1 VPDEQFDRIDV
12 TGWAVDRDET
22 SGVEEKMW
30 LIEPDTSPPVSW
42 LFKSVTVSERD
53 ACCEDLAEKA
63 AAELGARLGIPCAT
77 VDLAGRDGRRGSV
90 AADLRPKGCQ
100 MQPGALLMLDREV
113 PGYIPRARGRPGH
126 SLENIRFVLDGVF
139 PPPGWEFPFEATG
152 FDVFAG
158 FTMFD
163 ALIANRDRHDENW
176 AVLLPVAGEGPAMLC
191 GSYDHANSLGYN
203 LTDAKRE
210 MYLGRENGVEG
221 WCRKGTA
228 FRFEHTPGKKPPT
241 LVQTAVRALGLAS
254 EAALEHWSRRLE
266 LLGEAEIRSV
276 IDDTERHRPAAGI
289 VGTRAYLY
297 NRGSA
302 SESEE
307 GARCLCMTC
316 WRSRA
321 SPGTG
326 PLRRPGGS

>member
-1 VPDEQFDRIDV
+1 VPDELFDRIDV

-30 LIEPDTSPPVSW
+30 LIQPDTYPPVSW
-42 LFKSVTVSERD
+42 LFKSVTVSDRD

-63 AAELGARLGIPCAT
+63 AAELGARLGMPCAT
-77 VDLAGRDGRRGSV
+77 VDLASREGRRGSI
-90 AADLRPKGCQ
+90 AADLRPRGCQ
-100 MQPGALLMLDREV
+100 MQPGTLLMLDREA
-113 PGYIPRARGRPGH
+113 PGYVPRARGRPGH
-126 SLENIRFVLDGVF
+126 SLENIRLVLDGF
-139 PPPGWEFPFEATG
+139 LPPPGWEFPFEATG

-221 WCRKGTA
+221 WCDKGTA

-241 LVQTAVRALGLAS
+241 LAQTAVRALGLAS
-254 EAALEHWSRRLE
+254 EAAREHWPRRLE

-276 IDDTERHRPAAGI
+276 IDRLPELSVPARTFTTE
-289 VGTRAYLY
+289 VVLV
-297 NRGSA
+297 NRKRVLDA
-302 SESEE
+302 C
-307 GARCLCMTC
+307 A
-316 WRSRA
+316 
-321 SPGTG
+321 
-326 PLRRPGGS
+326 